1 MMNPEVKV
9 KWLEALRSG
18 EYRQTRYILQSSSH
32 GFCCLGVLCDI
43 YTKEVGGSW
52 EWEHSEEDAYSIVHE
67 DELDAATTDLPFRV
81 MEWAGLEERN
91 PQVTNPF
98 CEGEVAFSTLA
109 LLNDDGKDFEFIA
122 DLIDRD
128 L

>member
-18 EYRQTRYILQSSSH
+18 EYRQTRYTLQSPSH

-52 EWEHSEEDAYSIVHE
+52 EYDYCESSCAHTLKVGEESAQT
-67 DELDAATTDLPFRV
+67 ELPDCV
-81 MEWAGLEERN
+81 VEWAGLEVRSPE
-91 PQVTNPF
+91 VTNPF
-98 CEGEVAFSTLA
+98 CEGEVAFCTLA
-109 LLNDDGKDFEFIA
+109 SLNDDGKDFEFIA